1 MRIEDSWLAL
11 STAEVSFDVYLLR
24 CLLTAVYENI
34 KKKKKRFRNRNALFA
49 TKTYCL
55 INIDFDKIRL
65 SQAESTKN
73 VVLYGNLRL

>member
-34 KKKKKRFRNRNALFA
+34 KKKALQKLKRSFRYKNL
-49 TKTYCL
+49 
-55 INIDFDKIRL
+55 L
-65 SQAESTKN
+65 SN
-73 VVLYGNLRL
+73 

>member
-34 KKKKKRFRNRNALFA
+34 KKALQKLKRSFRYKNL
-49 TKTYCL
+49 
-55 INIDFDKIRL
+55 L
-65 SQAESTKN
+65 SN
-73 VVLYGNLRL
+73 

>member
-34 KKKKKRFRNRNALFA
+34 KKSASETETLFSLQ
-49 TKTYCL
+49 KL
-55 INIDFDKIRL
+55 I
-65 SQAESTKN
+65 
-73 VVLYGNLRL
+73 V

>member
-34 KKKKKRFRNRNALFA
+34 KKKKKALQKQKRSFRYKNL
-49 TKTYCL
+49 
-55 INIDFDKIRL
+55 L
-65 SQAESTKN
+65 SN
-73 VVLYGNLRL
+73 

>member
-34 KKKKKRFRNRNALFA
+34 KKKKKSASETETLFSLQ
-49 TKTYCL
+49 KL
-55 INIDFDKIRL
+55 I
-65 SQAESTKN
+65 
-73 VVLYGNLRL
+73 V